1 MKRKKR
7 DFLYILSVSMIDVSY
22 SKQILI
28 GKYFGIFY
36 IQLVYVRWLEIA
48 IYILEKGWSHI
59 NFREI

>member
-1 MKRKKR
+1 VDNNNEKKEKQK

-36 IQLVYVRWLEIA
+36 IQLVYVR
-48 IYILEKGWSHI
+48 
-59 NFREI
+59 